1 MYRVLGWDEAVN
13 TCDCCRKSDLK
24 GTFAVERGDGEILH
38 FGSVCVTRH
47 TGKAAKVVRKEAKD
61 ATEDRRKTAE
71 AELRAHPAVL
81 ADRAR
86 MEYLHRH
93 GVPDGMRF
101 VDAHRDEWI
110 AADAARQQI
119 AAKHGFKSYEL
130 HA

>member
-1 MYRVLGWDEAVN
+1 MYIVLGYEEAFN
-13 TCDCCRKSDLK
+13 TCDCCGKTDLK
-24 GTFAVERGDGEILH
+24 GTFAVERDDGEILH
-38 FGSVCVTRH
+38 FGCVCATRH

-61 ATEDRRKTAE
+61 ATEDRRKVAE
-71 AELRAHPAVL
+71 AELRAHPAIV
-81 ADRAR
+81 ADNAK
-86 MEYLHRH
+86 MAHLHKH
-93 GVPDGMRF
+93 GVPAGMRF